1 MPRRCHGCFPI
12 CCISSKRRRSFSI
25 NEKPHKK
32 KVNKVNPQQAENV
45 QIIPSAKI
53 IQQQD
58 KKPETIKKKPVIE
71 EIQPETHVPDQQ
83 TNPPSNKDNKSSCS
97 ETSLSKFFHKSKQ
110 LKVSALALA
119 INDVSDDNDDKTA
132 NNTISSWSSL
142 TYSGPTHRPNVQSYD
157 FVQKNDFET
166 IKISNDINYT
176 ERSKLVLDNVKKLL
190 KDQQQLYKKE
200 LIK

>member
-32 KVNKVNPQQAENV
+32 KVNKVNPQQTENV
-45 QIIPSAKI
+45 RTIPSATI

-58 KKPETIKKKPVIE
+58 KKPETIKNKPVIE
-71 EIQPETHVPDQQ
+71 EVQPETHVPDQQ

-110 LKVSALALA
+110 LKISASALA

-142 TYSGPTHRPNVQSYD
+142 TYSGPTHRLNAQSYD
-157 FVQKNDFET
+157 FVPKNNFET
-166 IKISNDINYT
+166 IKISDDVNYK
-176 ERSKLVLDNVKKLL
+176 EKSKLVLDNVKKRLRE
-190 KDQQQLYKKE
+190 QQQLYKK
-200 LIK
+200 